1 MLRNCCEAPARI
13 ALDTSAVIAYLSGDD
28 TAIARSAATAFDRR
42 LACLAPVVLAE
53 LLSDPVLPVG
63 VATLLKEL
71 PRLEV
76 TDGYWERTGALR
88 AKVLAKG
95 LKARLAD
102 ALIAQ
107 SCLDHRVP
115 LVTADRDFRHFT
127 KYGLELV
134 S

>member
-1 MLRNCCEAPARI
+1 MI
-13 ALDTSAVIAYLSGDD
+13 ALDTSAVIAYLSGEESE
-28 TAIARSAATAFDRR
+28 IAHAAQSAFDRR
-42 LACLAPVVLAE
+42 VACLAPVALAE
-53 LLSDPVLPVG
+53 LLSDPVLPAS

-71 PRLEV
+71 PRLEISE
-76 TDGYWERTGALR
+76 GYWERAGALR

-127 KYGLELV
+127 RHGLDLMK
-134 S
+134 

>member
-1 MLRNCCEAPARI
+1 MI
-13 ALDTSAVIAYLSGDD
+13 ALDTSAVIAYLSGEDSSV
-28 TAIARSAATAFDRR
+28 ARSAAVAFERR
-42 LACLAPVVLAE
+42 LACLTPVALAE
-53 LLSDPVLPVG
+53 LLSDPVLPAP

-71 PRLEV
+71 PRLEI
-76 TDGYWERTGALR
+76 TDGYWERAGALR
-88 AKVLAKG
+88 AKVLGKG

-115 LVTADRDFRHFT
+115 LVTADRDFRHFSRH
-127 KYGLELV
+127 GLELL